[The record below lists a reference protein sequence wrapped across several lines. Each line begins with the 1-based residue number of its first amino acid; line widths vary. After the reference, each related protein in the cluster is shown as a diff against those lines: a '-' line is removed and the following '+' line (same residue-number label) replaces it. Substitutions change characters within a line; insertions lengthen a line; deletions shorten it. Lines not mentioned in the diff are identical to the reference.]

1 MEKHSFSTPDSF
13 QSAYLV
19 FRKFRPELINEG
31 GKIIFSFEA
40 SDDLYGALD
49 DYAAGG
55 EVPAAQFSQLVKG
68 LKSRIF
74 SMKKGNGNGYGQTA
88 RANHQSYNR

>member
-1 MEKHSFSTPDSF
+1 MKKSFYSSPDSF
-13 QSAYLV
+13 VSAYLV
-19 FRKFRPELINEG
+19 FRKFRPELIDEG

-49 DYAAGG
+49 DYAAGA
-55 EVPAAQFSQLVKG
+55 EVPASQFSQLVKG

-88 RANHQSYNR
+88 RANHQGYNR